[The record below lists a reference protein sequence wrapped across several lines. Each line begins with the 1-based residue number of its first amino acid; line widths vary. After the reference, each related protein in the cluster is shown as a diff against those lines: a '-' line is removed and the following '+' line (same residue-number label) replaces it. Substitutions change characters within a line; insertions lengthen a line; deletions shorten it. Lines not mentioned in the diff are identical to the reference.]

1 MRSIIAGSLWAPRPA
16 YGNNY
21 TIPFAHVRFWV
32 RLPIALASTLLL
44 PVFAIPGLLAA
55 GFSCARLILFRHL
68 DQYALRPLINDLAG
82 KMTIALRLL
91 PQEIRLHVARVGR
104 WGHVQPLIL
113 RTALVRTATNSGRLC
128 PRRSRAKSSPA
139 VPVRG
144 RLQRP
149 ILIPPA
155 SPRQPKSR
163 ACIACTRFCRA
174 SISIAIGSSARPK
187 LPWSA
192 PRGGASGWIRSRR
205 PTSGLSMVWPSEAG
219 SRADQVSRRRATNH

>member
-16 YGNNY
+16 YGNNN
-21 TIPFAHVRFWV
+21 TKPFAHVRFWV
-32 RLPIALASTLLL
+32 RLPIALASILLL

-144 RLQRP
+144 YPDPTGPAAATQVARLYRLHS
-149 ILIPPA
+149 IL
-155 SPRQPKSR
+155 PRFHQYRHWIVR
-163 ACIACTRFCRA
+163 AAQTALVCAT
-174 SISIAIGSSARPK
+174 
-187 LPWSA
+187 
-192 PRGGASGWIRSRR
+192 
-205 PTSGLSMVWPSEAG
+205 
-219 SRADQVSRRRATNH
+219 RRRFRLDTIAPADLGFIDGLALRSGIESRPGVTASRYKPLTCA